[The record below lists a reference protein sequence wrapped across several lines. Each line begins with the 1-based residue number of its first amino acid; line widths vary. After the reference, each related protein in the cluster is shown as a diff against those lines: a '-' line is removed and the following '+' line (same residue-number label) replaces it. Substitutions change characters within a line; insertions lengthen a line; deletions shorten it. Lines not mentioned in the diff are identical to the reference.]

1 MIRKVGKIEKWRGT
15 SHEKEQNI
23 DINASATAMRMIHK
37 KMRAKFNLQNKSHFK
52 ALDCD
57 IK

>member
-1 MIRKVGKIEKWRGT
+1 VGKIEKWRGT
-15 SHEKEQNI
+15 SHESEQNI

-37 KMRAKFNLQNKSHFK
+37 KMRAKFNLQNASHFK
-52 ALDCD
+52 ALDYD